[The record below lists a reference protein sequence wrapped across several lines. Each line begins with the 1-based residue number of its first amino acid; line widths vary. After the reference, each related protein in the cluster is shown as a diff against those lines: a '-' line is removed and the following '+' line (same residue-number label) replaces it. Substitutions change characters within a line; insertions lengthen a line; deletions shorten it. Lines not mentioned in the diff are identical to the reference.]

1 MSEKGRTVRF
11 PVNRYEI
18 DIFWSDD
25 DDAYI
30 AVVPNVD
37 RLRYVSAW
45 GETREDALRE
55 IQEALSVISEM
66 AEESGNPLPEPVTAV

>member
-1 MSEKGRTVRF
+1 MSEKGHKTSF

-18 DIFWSDD
+18 DIFWSDE

-30 AVVPNVD
+30 AIVPHVE
-37 RLRYVSAW
+37 RLRFVSAG

-55 IQEALSVISEM
+55 LQEVLSVIDEM
-66 AEESGNPLPEPVTAV
+66 AQEAGNPLPEPVTV

>member
-1 MSEKGRTVRF
+1 MSKEGHRASYVD
-11 PVNRYEI
+11 RYEI
-18 DIFWSDD
+18 DIFWSDE

-30 AVVPNVD
+30 AIVPSVE

-55 IQEALSVISEM
+55 IQEVLSVVDEM
-66 AEESGNPLPEPVTAV
+66 ARESGNPLPEPIAPMA

>member
-1 MSEKGRTVRF
+1 M
-11 PVNRYEI
+11 NRYEI

-37 RLRYVSAW
+37 RLRHVSAW

-55 IQEALSVISEM
+55 IEEALSVISEM
-66 AEESGNPLPEPVTAV
+66 AEESDNPLP